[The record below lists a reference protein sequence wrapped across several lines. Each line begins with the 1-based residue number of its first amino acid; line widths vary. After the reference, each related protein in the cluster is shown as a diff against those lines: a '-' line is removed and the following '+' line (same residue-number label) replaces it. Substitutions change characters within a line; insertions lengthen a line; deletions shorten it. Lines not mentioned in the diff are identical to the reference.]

1 MSRITINLN
10 DNEKDLKRKIQE
22 LKKSKARGNQYVNR
36 SESEI
41 AKMILGPALENEFNK
56 YCSSNRKK

>member
-10 DNEKDLKRKIQE
+10 DNDIDLKKKIQK
-22 LKKSKARGNQYVNR
+22 LKKSKAPGNPYVNR

-41 AKMILGPALENEFNK
+41 AKMILDPALENEFIK
-56 YCSSNRKK
+56 YSISM